1 MKHDLNRLKSGGGQE
16 GAAPG
21 GRGQG
26 RQSTQSESDQLE
38 KAVASVRQCHS
49 KMFAL
54 KNGTGSINQD
64 GLTETDRKELVGAI
78 GKLEDLFGAYGT
90 MKNTQSIPGEPK
102 PTTSTMIFRK
112 IKEGN
117 LRLLL
122 AIGTGDAIL
131 AGLVSKAAI
140 GVVEM
145 QGPLPRADRFKLVAP
160 VEEIGFMRAF
170 CL

>member
-1 MKHDLNRLKSGGGQE
+1 MEGLRGSRHDTICPASCL
-16 GAAPG
+16 
-21 GRGQG
+21 GR
-26 RQSTQSESDQLE
+26 SERSLCTFAGFKIGIELLCETLE
-38 KAVASVRQCHS
+38 SIDHLAVFVGDI
-49 KMFAL
+49 AL
-54 KNGTGSINQD
+54 LAD
-64 GLTETDRKELVGAI
+64 VLL
-78 GKLEDLFGAYGT
+78 
-90 MKNTQSIPGEPK
+90 
-102 PTTSTMIFRK
+102 K

>member
-1 MKHDLNRLKSGGGQE
+1 MEGLRGSRHDTICPASCL
-16 GAAPG
+16 
-21 GRGQG
+21 GR
-26 RQSTQSESDQLE
+26 SERSLCTFAGFKIGIELLCETLE
-38 KAVASVRQCHS
+38 SIDHLAV
-49 KMFAL
+49 F
-54 KNGTGSINQD
+54 
-64 GLTETDRKELVGAI
+64 VGDIAF
-78 GKLEDLFGAYGT
+78 LADVLL
-90 MKNTQSIPGEPK
+90 
-102 PTTSTMIFRK
+102 K
-112 IKEGN
+112 IKEGS